1 MNKEMTKLPAVTS
14 LYDLRQKARTDARYA
29 KLAMVAA
36 QNLGGMPTNLDGA
49 IRWFELSMM
58 ETGEDEK
65 SIVNE
70 INFCI

>member
-1 MNKEMTKLPAVTS
+1 MDNEMTKLSPVTS
-14 LYDLRQKARTDARYA
+14 LYDLRTRAKVDPRYLH
-29 KLAMVAA
+29 LAINAA